1 MFPEWRNEFLED
13 LAPSDVK
20 EFIDEAVEVLPEQ
33 KPLLPEMTASD
44 FYMFCSLGYR
54 AMKYEGSD
62 LSPKEQYYKHADGRD
77 EGLKSINPESAAEF
91 SVWYE
96 ERPKIGHPWEVCRGG
111 NSTHIDL
118 YVCKA
123 DGGYYLMVAGASESR
138 TVEAIKFYLAL
149 HRAGLPVCMR
159 KANAL
164 KNRLTGKEMI
174 GIVPTGVAPFYCH
187 HYFPGQDII
196 AFMNLPTERSE
207 PFANYCNWQKI
218 SVSNLKR

>member
-1 MFPEWRNEFLED
+1 
-13 LAPSDVK
+13 
-20 EFIDEAVEVLPEQ
+20 
-33 KPLLPEMTASD
+33 
-44 FYMFCSLGYR
+44 
-54 AMKYEGSD
+54 
-62 LSPKEQYYKHADGRD
+62 
-77 EGLKSINPESAAEF
+77 
-91 SVWYE
+91 
-96 ERPKIGHPWEVCRGG
+96 
-111 NSTHIDL
+111 
-118 YVCKA
+118 
-123 DGGYYLMVAGASESR
+123 MVAGASESR

>member
-1 MFPEWRNEFLED
+1 MLTD
-13 LAPSDVK
+13 A
-20 EFIDEAVEVLPEQ
+20 
-33 KPLLPEMTASD
+33 LLASD
-44 FYMFCSLGYR
+44 WRMR
-54 AMKYEGSD
+54 
-62 LSPKEQYYKHADGRD
+62 RN
-77 EGLKSINPESAAEF
+77 SI
-91 SVWYE
+91 
-96 ERPKIGHPWEVCRGG
+96 RRRWE
-111 NSTHIDL
+111 
-118 YVCKA
+118 
-123 DGGYYLMVAGASESR
+123 
-138 TVEAIKFYLAL
+138 IKFYLAL